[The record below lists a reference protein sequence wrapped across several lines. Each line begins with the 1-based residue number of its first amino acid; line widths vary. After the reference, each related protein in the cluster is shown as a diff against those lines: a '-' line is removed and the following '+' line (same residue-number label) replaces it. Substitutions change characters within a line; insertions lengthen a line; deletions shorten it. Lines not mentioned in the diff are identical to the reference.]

1 MLMHPGSSSYVL
13 YVKIPMSLC
22 GKKTYTRRIMKKFAF
37 FPALAFCF
45 IFCISGQSQSLNNY
59 LVIDS
64 LLNDKQFFAA
74 RDLLHAKKE
83 SLSAFHQLKLGA
95 AIDNVFNQLAA
106 SNAKID
112 ALMQGYSDQLN
123 DTLLYHL
130 SDLRQSNSARLF
142 DYQKA
147 LESANEIIGKY
158 PHLMPENELADYKN
172 TRIIWQALAGQP
184 KQEVIIKENVSI
196 KMTRDKARLT
206 NLPVSN
212 GADSLGF
219 IFDTGAN
226 ISTITEST
234 AARLGMTLMD
244 SVIDVTSITGQKIKS
259 RIAVCKD
266 LYIRSIHIK
275 NAVFLV
281 FPDAALYIPQIDYQI
296 NGILGFPVIEALG
309 EVQISRKDEFVV
321 PLQHSTPTRYNMALD
336 FLTPVIEIAG
346 DSYSFDTGATST
358 MLYLPYFQKHKKT
371 ITSKYKE
378 KSLSFG
384 GAGGSITKNG
394 YEIHFEV
401 PIGDQVIHLD
411 DVMLFSEQIKENGDH
426 YYGNI
431 GQDLIKKFDTM
442 ILNFKSMFIQ
452 FK

>member
-1 MLMHPGSSSYVL
+1 VHQYYVNYVKTPIVSYV
-13 YVKIPMSLC
+13 VKKI
-22 GKKTYTRRIMKKFAF
+22 TQRIMKKSAF
-37 FPALAFCF
+37 FPGLALCF
-45 IFCISGQSQSLNNY
+45 IFCISGQSQSLSSY
-59 LVIDS
+59 LAIDS
-64 LLNDKQFFAA
+64 LLKNKQFFAA
-74 RDLLHAKKE
+74 RDLLKANKK

-95 AIDNVFNQLAA
+95 EIDNVFNQLDA
-106 SNAKID
+106 SNSKID
-112 ALMQGYSDQLN
+112 ALFLGFGDQLN
-123 DTLLYHL
+123 DSVLYHL
-130 SDLRQSNSARLF
+130 SDIRQSNYARLF
-142 DYQKA
+142 NYQKA
-147 LESANEIIGKY
+147 LETANEIIGKY
-158 PHLMPENELADYKN
+158 SHLMTENELDDYKN

-184 KQEVIIKENVSI
+184 KQEVIIKEKVAI
-196 KMTRDKARLT
+196 RMTRDKARLA

-212 GADSLGF
+212 GVDSLGF

-259 RIAVCKD
+259 KIAICKD
-266 LYIRSIHIK
+266 LYIRSIHVK

-296 NGILGFPVIEALG
+296 NGILGFPVIAAMG

-321 PLQHSTPTRYNMALD
+321 PLLHSIPTRFNLAFD
-336 FLTPVIEIAG
+336 FLTPVIEIGG
-346 DSYSFDTGATST
+346 DSYSFDTGATTT
-358 MLYLPYFQKHKKT
+358 MLYQPYFQKHQKT
-371 ITSKYKE
+371 IEGNYKE

-394 YEIHFEV
+394 YEIHFDV

-411 DVMLFSEQIKENGDH
+411 DIMVFSEQIKESGDH

-431 GQDLIKKFDTM
+431 GQDLIGKFETM
-442 ILNFKSMFIQ
+442 ILNFKAMFIQ
-452 FK
+452 FE